1 MFATSKTWAT
11 AEGHNRA
18 FSTNQHRLPLLGL
31 WFWPGKLYPSPLWPC
46 WYLVNSCS
54 ASRAQLL
61 SSGYR
66 LSPFLVCTY
75 HKGSLP
81 SCVWCVS
88 ASELFYSVLFILPL
102 SILPHLLASF
112 LPSSPSFLP
121 SLFPFLSLI
130 YKHKKT
136 GSCLHR
142 VCCIWETIN
151 IGCLVSVLCEV
162 EGPTR
167 GSNRLESRFWVLAL
181 LAQDLTYF

>member
-1 MFATSKTWAT
+1 MVLEESVCHVVFGRSKTWAT
-11 AEGHNRA
+11 AEGHSWA

-31 WFWPGKLYPSPLWPC
+31 WFWPGKLYPSPPWPC
-46 WYLVNSCS
+46 RYLVNSCS

-66 LSPFLVCTY
+66 LSPFLGCTY
-75 HKGSLP
+75 HTGVYLHV
-81 SCVWCVS
+81 CDVFLLLC
-88 ASELFYSVLFILPL
+88 F
-102 SILPHLLASF
+102 SILFFSFFLTSFSPTCLLASF
-112 LPSSPSFLP
+112 PPSPSFFP

-162 EGPTR
+162 EGPTC
-167 GSNRLESRFWVLAL
+167 GSNRLESRF
-181 LAQDLTYF
+181 